1 MQLGLID
8 VGYSD
13 TVQAVIQNMLNKELI
28 LEAGL
33 AVAQLLLLPAPI
45 PEFTSDWIEP
55 VTQRGGFGTTGQE
68 FQRVNTTIE
77 QTSGNLQ
84 ESTPTSISFTILEET
99 TAIHPLL
106 KLEETLNPS
115 FLTINNIRINL
126 TGTAKE
132 RTKSLYELKEF
143 ENKLLNDESAN
154 VSNLLPVIQISINAL
169 KLEETNKYSNNVETS
184 ENIPLNNGILT
195 TLLAADLANN
205 KKISL
210 ESMKYYQN
218 ADPFI
223 SKTKSEIEASQ
234 DNSQYV
240 LKNGLLCKK
249 FPQNHIG
256 NNIAALVLPD
266 ILLLPVIVYIH
277 KYFLH
282 PSNHQTWIEFASM
295 YYHPRAKQTIKK
307 VCDSCITCSM
317 SRNHENKFVPLGTN
331 RSFNPTKPR
340 QIISIDILYMPP
352 SSKGYTHGLLIA
364 DMFSLYLSFFPLKS
378 KTASAVSDALG
389 QYICLQGIPEV
400 IYSDNDPS
408 FRGEV
413 DTLLAM
419 YNIQHATSFPY
430 SQKNN
435 SVEANVRKFKNC
447 YRAALLEDKI
457 CQHKEWHILYPLVII
472 RLNTLISKYGLSREL
487 VNFNDILDNHLP
499 IITESETHLPISEQ
513 LDEVSRNF
521 KAKLSKFLHNKEKS
535 KSYYKKGKK
544 KPFTLHE
551 LVMRKDYTP
560 TSPLHPTYV
569 GPMRIIELYDMGVLL
584 KDPKTGDIMSV
595 HYQNIRKLALDEVI
609 LLLPSNFDS
618 EILKTL
624 QLYRYNRPGLPDSII
639 THEKEKATEE
649 NTRTLRSGKTIQV
662 NYTMLPPKYAEI
674 AVQAQ
679 WTNAHVITPNQKA
692 AKPCLKSR
700 IQLPLSPYTELS
712 QYYTKELWLFP
723 STFENKPVNIQD
735 IYVNTLYRSNFQS
748 HKPGILTIKLN
759 NQPSHSKK
767 ILFTTITVY
776 FYEPE
781 H

>member
-1 MQLGLID
+1 M
-8 VGYSD
+8 
-13 TVQAVIQNMLNKELI
+13 
-28 LEAGL
+28 
-33 AVAQLLLLPAPI
+33 
-45 PEFTSDWIEP
+45 
-55 VTQRGGFGTTGQE
+55 
-68 FQRVNTTIE
+68 
-77 QTSGNLQ
+77 
-84 ESTPTSISFTILEET
+84 
-99 TAIHPLL
+99 
-106 KLEETLNPS
+106 
-115 FLTINNIRINL
+115 
-126 TGTAKE
+126 
-132 RTKSLYELKEF
+132 
-143 ENKLLNDESAN
+143 
-154 VSNLLPVIQISINAL
+154 
-169 KLEETNKYSNNVETS
+169 
-184 ENIPLNNGILT
+184 
-195 TLLAADLANN
+195 
-205 KKISL
+205 
-210 ESMKYYQN
+210 
-218 ADPFI
+218 
-223 SKTKSEIEASQ
+223 
-234 DNSQYV
+234 
-240 LKNGLLCKK
+240 
-249 FPQNHIG
+249 G
-256 NNIAALVLPD
+256 NNTAALVLPD

-282 PSNHQTWIEFASM
+282 PSNHQTWIEFAST
-295 YYHPRAKQTIKK
+295 YYHPKAKQTIKK

-317 SRNHENKFVPLGTN
+317 SRNHENKSVPIGTN
-331 RSFNPTKPR
+331 CSFIPTKPR

-378 KTASAVSDALG
+378 KTASAISDALR

-413 DTLLAM
+413 DSLLAM

-487 VNFNDILDNHLP
+487 VHFNDILDNHLP

-521 KAKLSKFLHNKEKS
+521 KTKLSKFLHNKEKS

-560 TSPLHPTYV
+560 MSALHPTYV
-569 GPMRIIELYDMGVLL
+569 GPMRILELYDMGALL

-595 HYQNIRKLALDEVI
+595 HYQNIRKLALDKLI

-624 QLYRYNRPGLPDSII
+624 KLYRYNRPGIPDSIP
-639 THEKEKATEE
+639 THDTEIKAES
-649 NTRTLRSGKTIQV
+649 TRTLRSGKTIQV
-662 NYTMLPPKYAEI
+662 NYTTLPIKYAEI
-674 AVQAQ
+674 AIYAQ
-679 WTNAHVITPNQKA
+679 WSDTAIVIPKKAA

-700 IQLPLSPYTELS
+700 IQLPLSPYEKLS

-723 STFENKPVNIQD
+723 STFENKTVNVKD
-735 IYVNTLYRSNFQS
+735 AYTDLKYRSNFRS
-748 HKPGILTIKLN
+748 HKPGILSIQLN
-759 NQPSHSKK
+759 NQPSYAKK
-767 ILFTTITVY
+767 VQFSMITVY
-776 FYEPE
+776 FYNLEQ
-781 H
+781 

>member
-1 MQLGLID
+1 MI
-8 VGYSD
+8 
-13 TVQAVIQNMLNKELI
+13 
-28 LEAGL
+28 
-33 AVAQLLLLPAPI
+33 
-45 PEFTSDWIEP
+45 
-55 VTQRGGFGTTGQE
+55 
-68 FQRVNTTIE
+68 
-77 QTSGNLQ
+77 
-84 ESTPTSISFTILEET
+84 
-99 TAIHPLL
+99 
-106 KLEETLNPS
+106 
-115 FLTINNIRINL
+115 
-126 TGTAKE
+126 
-132 RTKSLYELKEF
+132 
-143 ENKLLNDESAN
+143 
-154 VSNLLPVIQISINAL
+154 
-169 KLEETNKYSNNVETS
+169 
-184 ENIPLNNGILT
+184 
-195 TLLAADLANN
+195 
-205 KKISL
+205 
-210 ESMKYYQN
+210 YYQN
-218 ADPFI
+218 TDSFI

-234 DNSQYV
+234 DDSNYI

-249 FPQNHIG
+249 FPLNHIG
-256 NNIAALVLPD
+256 NNEAALVLPD
-266 ILLLPVIVYIH
+266 ILLLQVIVYIH

-295 YYHPRAKQTIKK
+295 YYHPRAKQAIKK

-317 SRNHENKFVPLGTN
+317 SRNHENKFVPVGTN
-331 RSFNPTKPR
+331 RSFTPTKPR

-378 KTASAVSDALG
+378 KTASAISDALW

-419 YNIQHATSFPY
+419 YNIQHTTSFPY

-487 VNFNDILDNHLP
+487 VHFNDILDNHLP

-513 LDEVSRNF
+513 LDEVPRNF

-535 KSYYKKGKK
+535 KSYYKQGKK

-569 GPMRIIELYDMGVLL
+569 GTMRIIELYDMGALL

-595 HYQNIRKLALDEVI
+595 HYQNIRKLALDELI

-624 QLYRYNRPGLPDSII
+624 KLYRYN
-639 THEKEKATEE
+639 
-649 NTRTLRSGKTIQV
+649 
-662 NYTMLPPKYAEI
+662 
-674 AVQAQ
+674 
-679 WTNAHVITPNQKA
+679 
-692 AKPCLKSR
+692 
-700 IQLPLSPYTELS
+700 
-712 QYYTKELWLFP
+712 
-723 STFENKPVNIQD
+723 
-735 IYVNTLYRSNFQS
+735 
-748 HKPGILTIKLN
+748 
-759 NQPSHSKK
+759 
-767 ILFTTITVY
+767 
-776 FYEPE
+776 
-781 H
+781 